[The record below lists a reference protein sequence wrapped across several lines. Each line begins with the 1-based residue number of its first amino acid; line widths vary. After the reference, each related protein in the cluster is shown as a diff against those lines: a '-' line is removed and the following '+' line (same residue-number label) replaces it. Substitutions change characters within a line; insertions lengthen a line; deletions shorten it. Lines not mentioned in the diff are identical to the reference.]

1 MPLTP
6 GPRLNR
12 LLLPLLLL
20 PALLLAACQDESERG
35 TVGTEPLEAAVAD
48 PDLLPR
54 DTPQRGSGTE
64 DLTTHQDILAFVDAL
79 AAGSS
84 RIERGTL
91 GQSVE
96 GREIPYLRI
105 SAGEFGADRDNRTL
119 ALIFALQHGNEHS
132 GLEGTLE
139 MALELARGDHDEL
152 LAHTDLLVVP
162 SVNPDGAD
170 RYQRRNAADVDLN
183 RSHLILDGVE
193 VEALRELFHR
203 WEPEVTLDI
212 HEYFPW
218 SGAWLDRGWI
228 RLFDLQIGLATNL
241 NTDPAIQTLAEDAF
255 LPRAIAT
262 LEGAGF
268 TSHNYIVGSP
278 DGLRWST
285 TNIND
290 GRQGFAILHTLS
302 LIYEGRRERESG
314 ERIRHRAEAQRLGIE
329 TFLRFLADDGDR
341 VRETVRDVRR
351 RAEAG
356 EIREVVL
363 TMGREHGDGPL
374 VIPVEQ
380 AEEVNGEWVVVDTV
394 QARIDAFRPRVT
406 RGRVAELPEA
416 YLIPAS
422 QGEVVALLRRHRVE
436 MEEPAVGTELRVERL
451 RIEGFTVEELE
462 NPTRIPDVSR
472 TPETIRT
479 EPGDVLIPTA
489 QLRGVL
495 VATALEPESMH
506 GLWRYDAF
514 AHLGR
519 EGEVPILRVVAPEG

>member
-1 MPLTP
+1 MTRLTITT
-6 GPRLNR
+6 GFPRLVPSF

-20 PALLLAACQDESERG
+20 GACQEAPDRDGTGTES
-35 TVGTEPLEAAVAD
+35 VGTAVAD
-48 PDLLPR
+48 PDLLPL
-54 DTPQRGSGTE
+54 DTPQRGGGT
-64 DLTTHQDILAFVDAL
+64 DALTTHDQVVAFVDAL
-79 AAGSS
+79 AAGSN
-84 RIERGTL
+84 RVERGTL

-139 MALELARGDHDEL
+139 MALELARGDHDDL

-170 RYQRRNAADVDLN
+170 RYARRNADDVDLN

-241 NTDPAIQTLAEDAF
+241 NTDPAIQALAEEEF
-255 LPRAIAT
+255 LPRAIRT

-278 DGLRWST
+278 EGLRWST
-285 TNIND
+285 TNVND

-329 TFLRFLADDGDR
+329 TFLRFLAHDGAR

-351 RAEAG
+351 RAETG

-380 AEEVNGEWVVVDTV
+380 AEQVDGEWVVVDTV

-406 RGRVAELPEA
+406 RGRVTELPMA
-416 YLIPAS
+416 YLIPAPES
-422 QGEVVALLRRHRVE
+422 EVVALLRRHHVE
-436 MEEPAVGTELRVERL
+436 MEEPEAGTELRVERL
-451 RIEGFTVEELE
+451 RIEGFTTEELE
-462 NPTRIPDVSR
+462 SSTRIPDLSR
-472 TPETIRT
+472 TVETVRT
-479 EPGDVLIPTA
+479 GAGDVLVPTA

-514 AHLGR
+514 AHLGQ
-519 EGEVPILRVVAPEG
+519 EGEVPILRVLGR